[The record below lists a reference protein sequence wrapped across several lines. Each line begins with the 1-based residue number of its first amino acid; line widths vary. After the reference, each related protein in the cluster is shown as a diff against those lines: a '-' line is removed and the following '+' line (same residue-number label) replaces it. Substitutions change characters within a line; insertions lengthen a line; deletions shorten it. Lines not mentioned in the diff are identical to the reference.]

1 MADNEQIVSI
11 PLRRLKLI
19 SRRRR
24 ANAALRFIELHV
36 SRQFK
41 VPVENVWIDP
51 KLNEKIWKRGIEK
64 PPSKVSVKVIKFPEE
79 NSVEVYNP

>member
-1 MADNEQIVSI
+1 MADNETIVNI
-11 PLRRLKLI
+11 PMRRLKLI

-24 ANAALRFIELHV
+24 ANAALRLIELHI

-51 KLNEKIWKRGIEK
+51 KLNEHLWKRGIEK
-64 PPSKVSVKVIKFPEE
+64 PQSKVSVKVVKFPEE

>member
-1 MADNEQIVSI
+1 MADNEQIVNI

-24 ANAALRFIELHV
+24 ADAAIKFIEIHV
-36 SRQFK
+36 SRKFK

-51 KLNEKIWKRGIEK
+51 KLNESIWKRGIEK
-64 PPSKVSVKVIKFPEE
+64 PPSNVSVKVVKFAEE